1 MARTSPILL
10 LSLLLAGC
18 GQRPEEHAPPPS
30 QPPPG
35 TPAAPSASANEDARP
50 PAKPFFVGHWASEV
64 ANCSDPWVITERE
77 LQTPGEVHC
86 QFNNITTTS
95 RGVEIDATCVAE
107 SPPQPWKMQFSYA
120 QSAQALLI
128 ENAPFNDIGLVR
140 CDQPVASDAA
150 DQSTDKSA
158 RGAANV
164 LRNYYDLLKA
174 GRRDEAARLWSP
186 GSSGSPE
193 QSVASYDI
201 HDVHIGE
208 PGRIEGAAG
217 SLYVTV
223 PVEIDARQKSAEQV
237 HLSGEA
243 TLRRSNDVP
252 GSTLEQ
258 RSWRIVRIDVQPVR

>member
-1 MARTSPILL
+1 MVRTSPILL
-10 LSLLLAGC
+10 LSLLLASC
-18 GQRPEEHAPPPS
+18 GQRLEEQAPASS
-30 QPPPG
+30 QS
-35 TPAAPSASANEDARP
+35 PATAPATPSASADEPTSP

-64 ANCSDPWVITERE
+64 ANCGNPWVITEHE

-86 QFNNITTTS
+86 QFNNITATA

-120 QSAQALLI
+120 QSAQALFI

-140 CDQPVASDAA
+140 CDQPPASDAA

-158 RGAANV
+158 QGAANV
-164 LRNYYDLLKA
+164 LRNYYDLVTA
-174 GRRDEAARLWSP
+174 GRQDEAARLWSP
-186 GSSGSPE
+186 GASRSSE
-193 QSVASYDI
+193 QDVASYETHDI
-201 HDVHIGE
+201 RIGE

-223 PVEIDARQKSAEQV
+223 PVEIHARRPPAEQV

-252 GSTLEQ
+252 GSTPEQ
-258 RSWRIVRIDVQPVR
+258 RSWRIVGIDLQPVK